1 MNEEEAL
8 HEEIHRLNRSNETLH
23 NFAYM
28 AAHELQEPLRATE
41 SFLNLL
47 SSKYGAELT
56 EEANEW
62 LSETVAGT
70 NRMRDLIQSLLTF
83 SLADSQELAL
93 ESVPCADVLK
103 SALVDLKPV
112 LDAKNVQVIVES
124 ALPTV
129 RANAILLSL
138 LFRNLIGNSVKYCS
152 ERPTIKILAI
162 SENDEFI
169 FEITDNGIGFDMKYA
184 DRIFRPFERLHSKAD
199 YPGTGLGLA
208 LCKRIIERHRGKI
221 WVRSVVNSGSTFS
234 FSLPI

>member
-8 HEEIHRLNRSNETLH
+8 HEEIYRLNRSNETLH

-28 AAHELQEPLRATE
+28 AAHELQEPLRAME

-47 SSKYGAELT
+47 SNKYGQELT

-62 LSETVAGT
+62 LGETVAGT

-83 SLADSQELAL
+83 SLADSQEIVL
-93 ESVPCADVLK
+93 ESVRCADVLK

-112 LDAKNVQVIVES
+112 LDAKSVQVIVES
-124 ALPTV
+124 DLPTV
-129 RANAILLSL
+129 KANAILLSL

-152 ERPTIKILAI
+152 ERPIIKIRTML
-162 SENDEFI
+162 EKDEFV
-169 FEITDNGIGFDMKYA
+169 FEIADNGIGFDMKYA

-208 LCKRIIERHRGKI
+208 LCKRIIERHHGKI
-221 WVRSVVNSGSTFS
+221 GVRSAVNSGSTFS
-234 FSLPI
+234 FSLPT